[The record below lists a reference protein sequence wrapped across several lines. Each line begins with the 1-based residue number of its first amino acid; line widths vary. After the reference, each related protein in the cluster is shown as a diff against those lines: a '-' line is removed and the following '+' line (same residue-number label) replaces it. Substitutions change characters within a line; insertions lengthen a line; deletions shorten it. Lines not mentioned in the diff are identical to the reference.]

1 MINILKSI
9 GVTIIALLTLF
20 IYPLLTP
27 LVGAFGGLVL
37 GFVFPITVRDFLDVL
52 HFVALAPWQFGLM
65 LGFVGSFF
73 RTRTGAKA

>member
-1 MINILKSI
+1 MANILKSI

-37 GFVFPITVRDFLDVL
+37 GFVFPITFRDFLDAL
-52 HFVALAPWQFGLM
+52 HFTMLQPWQFGLM
-65 LGFVGSFF
+65 AGFTGGFF
-73 RTRTGAKA
+73 RRRTGAKA